1 MKLEILIVT
10 GQSGSGKSTAVRA
23 FEDQGYYVVDNL
35 PTSMIDELIRVLERD
50 EQHRRLVLVLDVRNR
65 RSLQEGP
72 SLIERLRTTHDP
84 VRVIYLEASES
95 TLLRRYSETRRL
107 HPLDLGQ
114 GLRDSLSEE
123 RELLTPMR
131 EIADDTYDTSDISP
145 HELKARLTKSLPD
158 GSERELRIEV
168 KSFGFKHGVPLD
180 ADMLLDVRF
189 LPNPYFEP
197 ALRESTGLEVPVAQ
211 FVLNKTE
218 AKEFLERAEQLLEF
232 LIPQYQLEGKRY
244 FTLAIGCTGGR
255 HRSVAL
261 SRRIADGLEKMGHQ
275 VAVRHRD
282 LQEKR
287 S

>member
-1 MKLEILIVT
+1 M
-10 GQSGSGKSTAVRA
+10 
-23 FEDQGYYVVDNL
+23 
-35 PTSMIDELIRVLERD
+35 
-50 EQHRRLVLVLDVRNR
+50 
-65 RSLQEGP
+65 
-72 SLIERLRTTHDP
+72 
-84 VRVIYLEASES
+84 
-95 TLLRRYSETRRL
+95 RYS
-107 HPLDLGQ
+107 
-114 GLRDSLSEE
+114 LSDE
-123 RELLTPMR
+123 RELPTPMR
-131 EIADDTYDTSDISP
+131 VIAEDTYDTSDISP

-232 LIPQYQLEGKRY
+232 LIPQNQLEGKRY
-244 FTLAIGCTGGR
+244 FTLASGCTGGR
-255 HRSVAL
+255 HRAVAL